1 MTDDF
6 VRSRQVARDYAE
18 ERGSTM
24 ARMMRASA
32 NAIGANISIG
42 RWRQSIGRSEIDFTA
57 NPNPRQRAPNR
68 TFTTIAEIT
77 PIAIKA

>member
-1 MTDDF
+1 
-6 VRSRQVARDYAE
+6 
-18 ERGSTM
+18 
-24 ARMMRASA
+24 MMRASA

-42 RWRQSIGRSEIDFTA
+42 RWRQLIGRSEIDFTA